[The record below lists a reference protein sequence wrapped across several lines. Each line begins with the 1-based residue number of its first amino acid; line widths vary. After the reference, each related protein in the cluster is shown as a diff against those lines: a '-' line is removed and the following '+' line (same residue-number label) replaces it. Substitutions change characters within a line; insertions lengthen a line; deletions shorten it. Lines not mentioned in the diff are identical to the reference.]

1 MNVATAL
8 SHLSTCI
15 RQMQAMYRAPV
26 FDEWVLLSISAGRPT
41 LVHYH
46 GPRAETVVKEL
57 HSDSSKLYAEMS
69 DRHYEIG
76 DFEFTQ
82 TAEGSQ
88 YDAYVRLGEKHYLL
102 CNNTARTM
110 SELRIDSRWR
120 AAQKPFLDFTER
132 FRNDPLA

>member
-1 MNVATAL
+1 MNLTTAL
-8 SHLSTCI
+8 SHLSICI
-15 RQMQAMYRAPV
+15 SQMESLYHAPV
-26 FDEWVLLSISAGRPT
+26 FDEWVLLSVGQGRPT

-46 GPRAETVVKEL
+46 GPRAETVVTAL

-69 DRHYEIG
+69 DRQYEIG

-82 TAEGSQ
+82 TAEGHE
-88 YDAYVRLGEKHYLL
+88 YDAYVRIGPKHYLL

-110 SELRIDSRWR
+110 NELRADSRWR